1 LGVNLTLLLQTV
13 LRTFV
18 LWIGPWAVSCGSNMK
33 LQEKQFASYV
43 VIGLIN
49 TLIHGVVF
57 LTFHVGMGIS
67 QAYSNLCGFGVA
79 VSFSFYANSRYTFN
93 AKRSWSRYLRF
104 VGFMGLLSLATG
116 YLADVYL
123 FPPLVTWV
131 LFSAISLACGFLY
144 SKRVIFRESSP

>member
-1 LGVNLTLLLQTV
+1 
-13 LRTFV
+13 
-18 LWIGPWAVSCGSNMK
+18 MK
-33 LQEKQFASYV
+33 PQQKQFASYV
-43 VIGLIN
+43 VIGAIN

-57 LTFHVGMGIS
+57 LTFHVGLGIS
-67 QAYSNLCGFGVA
+67 QAYSNLCGLSVA

-104 VGFMGLLSLATG
+104 VAFMGLLSLAIG
-116 YLADVYL
+116 YLADLYL

-144 SKRVIFRESSP
+144 SKRIVFRESRS